1 MIFGMSLSTFTVVH
15 VVVSLLG
22 IASGVLVLL
31 RPSASPKAWGLPT
44 LFLATTLAASVTGL
58 LYLLAFPRFRL
69 GHGLGVAS
77 LLVFVPTL
85 LALYQHRLTG
95 PWRATYVAGAATLLY
110 LNAFIAVM
118 QAFTKI
124 GLLRALPATSLG
136 SPLFLAHLLVL
147 AISVWLAIHAFAH
160 LQPGGVPRRI
170 RPRPLRVADRWN

>member
-1 MIFGMSLSTFTVVH
+1 MSLSAFTAVH
-15 VVVSLLG
+15 VVLSLVG

-31 RPSASPKAWGLPT
+31 RPSASPKVWGLTT

-58 LYLLAFPRFRL
+58 LPLPRLRM

-85 LALYQHRLTG
+85 LALYRHRLVG

-118 QAFTKI
+118 QAFAKI
-124 GLLRALPATSLG
+124 GFLRPLPSTTLG
-136 SPLFLAHLLVL
+136 SPAFLAHLLVL
-147 AISVWLAIHAFAH
+147 SICVWLAIHAFTS
-160 LQPGGVPRRI
+160 LQPGGAPRRI
-170 RPRPLRVADRWN
+170 RRPRPLRVADRWN